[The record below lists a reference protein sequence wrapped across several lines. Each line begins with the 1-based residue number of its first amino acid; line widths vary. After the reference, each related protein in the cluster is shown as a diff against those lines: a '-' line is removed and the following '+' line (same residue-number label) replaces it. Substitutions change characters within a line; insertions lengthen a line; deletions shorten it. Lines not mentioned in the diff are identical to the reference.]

1 MARGLSQNGKQ
12 ERVRKEICHGSGTF
26 SIGRS
31 EKIASVRL
39 IPFQVMDPISGLVE
53 KLAQGLLKEGDSDS
67 VKEQVVDALGSLGL
81 QAKKKQ
87 KAADEL

>member
-1 MARGLSQNGKQ
+1 MPTPTLVSL
-12 ERVRKEICHGSGTF
+12 CHGCGASF
-26 SIGRS
+26 SLGRS
-31 EKIASVRL
+31 EKIAPVSIHF

-53 KLAQGLLKEGDSDS
+53 KLAQGLLKEGGSDS

-87 KAADEL
+87 KAGDEL